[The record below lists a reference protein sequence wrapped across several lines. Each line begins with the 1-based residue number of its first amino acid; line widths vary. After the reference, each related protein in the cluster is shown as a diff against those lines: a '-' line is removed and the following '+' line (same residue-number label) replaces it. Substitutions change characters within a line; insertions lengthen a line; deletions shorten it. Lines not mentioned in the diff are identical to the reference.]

1 MNLSNLNFLKDTS
14 FLLLVI
20 AILIAYIIL
29 FNVGTTEGLSDEAGF
44 GMGNPFTDAACVDDS
59 VPIITYNSGNISCI
73 SKDGNNC
80 LMRDQLVPK
89 MTSGSPGSPS
99 SLPKPAVAGTPILCS
114 NTGSPEYGIGINTWL
129 SAPGIRATDGITKT
143 TFNDLTNNGYTNL
156 TCTAKGLNTSGHW
169 CNNVYKKALENCNT
183 PQDKI
188 ISQMNEQ
195 IRRTDV
201 CGPDGALATFA
212 KTSTDSGPD
221 VTSNRF
227 NYKEVSI
234 ASNTTGP
241 SDSTIKKCNASCR
254 TKVARSMKKLSAEQC
269 KTNCSNCGNA
279 TC

>member
-1 MNLSNLNFLKDTS
+1 MNLTFPAILKDTS

-20 AILIAYIIL
+20 AILIGYII
-29 FNVGTTEGLSDEAGF
+29 FFHVGSSEGLSDEAGI

-59 VPIITYNSGNISCI
+59 VPIITYNNSGSVSCI

-80 LMRDQLVPK
+80 LMRDDLVPK
-89 MTSGSPGSPS
+89 MTTGSSGSPSTLPS
-99 SLPKPAVAGTPILCS
+99 SAKPNIPILCS
-114 NTGSPEYGIGINTWL
+114 NTGSSESGIGINTWL
-129 SAPGIRATDGITKT
+129 SAPGIRATDGITRT
-143 TFNDLTNNGYTNL
+143 TFNDLNNGYTSL

-169 CNNVYKKALENCNT
+169 CNNVYKKALENCNK

-201 CGPDGALATFA
+201 CGPDGALAKFA
-212 KTSTDSGPD
+212 KTSTNSGPD
-221 VTSNRF
+221 VISNRF
-227 NYKEVSI
+227 NYKEVT
-234 ASNTTGP
+234 ASKTAGP
-241 SDSTIKKCNASCR
+241 SDSTIKSCNASCP
-254 TKVARSMKKLSAEQC
+254 TKVARSMNKLSAAQC